1 MSWKW
6 QFEAEIVMFFE
17 QDAQLVKLWMNF
29 LLHNGLMKKFH
40 NKWTVTE
47 KGVNIQIKY
56 VK

>member
-17 QDAQLVKLWMNF
+17 QYAQLVKLWMNF